1 MSRFSPVLPAFLALG
16 VALAGCQKQP
26 PSPAAVAPVP
36 PSAAERLEAGKQAVA
51 GGDCGRAQSD
61 LAEAVRLAPQSAEAH
76 LYLGLCAARAQEPE
90 RAEREFGLAAAADA
104 RDPRPLEALGIFRY
118 GRGDREGA
126 RRALSEAV
134 DRGSKSAQVFYYR
147 GNLAMFARDCREAL
161 ADYRRAMALSP
172 SFGPAAAEYK
182 AARLACARAE
192 TPAPAPAP
200 KPPAPKPAVPKP
212 APKPADGSAPAG
224 HETPPGTTGPAAPA
238 APGGTAPA
246 PASKPGSKPAS
257 TPDAKPSPV
266 AKPAPAPASEP
277 APEARAEPAATAA
290 PTPGQP

>member
-1 MSRFSPVLPAFLALG
+1 MSRFSPVLPALLALG

-26 PSPAAVAPVP
+26 PSPATVAPAPVP
-36 PSAAERLEAGKQAVA
+36 PSAADRLEAGKKAVA
-51 GGDCGRAQSD
+51 AGDCDKARSD
-61 LAEAVRLAPQSAEAH
+61 LDEAVRLAPHAAEAH
-76 LYLGLCAARAQEPE
+76 LYLGLCAARENEPE
-90 RAEREFGLAAAADA
+90 RVERQLGLAAAADA
-104 RDPRPLEALGIFRY
+104 GDPRPLEALGIFRY

-161 ADYRRAMALSP
+161 ADYRRAMALDP
-172 SFGPAAAEYK
+172 AFGPAATEYK

-192 TPAPAPAP
+192 TPAPAPSP
-200 KPPAPKPAVPKP
+200 KPPAPKPAAPKP
-212 APKPADGSAPAG
+212 VPKPADGAAPAG

-238 APGGTAPA
+238 AAGATAPG
-246 PASKPGSKPAS
+246 PAAKPGPKPA
-257 TPDAKPSPV
+257 AAAA
-266 AKPAPAPASEP
+266 AKPAPAQP
-277 APEARAEPAATAA
+277 AEPGPKAGPAAMPA